1 MGAACH
7 LSLLLVW
14 LPLLPDSLSFPGD
27 EDEDEEKNT
36 PFLNFIIS
44 LFLFTSC
51 TYPVSVSALDEFAHF
66 TLVCIDFAHTHTIC
80 GVVVVAAARPG
91 TKFFSFYCKRLSVQH
106 IKSML
111 SPSTGQFRSETLE
124 PGSSLRMVQMEWQW
138 EILTVT
144 VAATTVIENRITGIE
159 E

>member
-66 TLVCIDFAHTHTIC
+66 TLVCIDFAHTQY
-80 GVVVVAAARPG
+80 VALLLLLLLALA
-91 TKFFSFYCKRLSVQH
+91 
-106 IKSML
+106 
-111 SPSTGQFRSETLE
+111 
-124 PGSSLRMVQMEWQW
+124 
-138 EILTVT
+138 
-144 VAATTVIENRITGIE
+144 
-159 E
+159 

>member
-51 TYPVSVSALDEFAHF
+51 THPVSVSALDEFAHF
-66 TLVCIDFAHTHTIC
+66 TLVCIDFAHTQY
-80 GVVVVAAARPG
+80 VALLLLLLLALARS
-91 TKFFSFYCKRLSVQH
+91 FFSFYCKRLSVQH